1 MKCLI
6 KLRKDY
12 KIIKNLNNEILL
24 LSRRLHL
31 LGDSG
36 MTTNV
41 DLSDKYIYSIKFT
54 TETRTNSL
62 LRTNLIKWTEE
73 QETLYFIVSNLYKKP
88 KSYRKVSALLN
99 QRKIKT
105 FKGNTRGKTGN
116 NVHSVLKR
124 YNERKQQIEYMNKK
138 YQTEWSRIKLCYE
151 KREED

>member
-1 MKCLI
+1 
-6 KLRKDY
+6 
-12 KIIKNLNNEILL
+12 
-24 LSRRLHL
+24 
-31 LGDSG
+31 
-36 MTTNV
+36 MTTNVDLTLDNTVRNQSLMTIV

-73 QETLYFIVSNLYKKP
+73 QEALYFIVSNLYKKH

-99 QRKIKT
+99 KRKIKT
-105 FKGNTRGKTGN
+105 FKGNTWGKSGN
-116 NVHSVLKR
+116 NVYSVLKR

-138 YQTEWSRIKLCYE
+138 YETEWSRIKLCYE